1 MREKGWIGVI
11 AALAILLSVLPHA
24 EAEVGLKVEENSGAD
39 TAKIPITI
47 SSPQGVTGLQFKLR
61 FDPAVLKV
69 SDDKVLV
76 LGELTRG
83 WSAKSNHGEGWVMVV
98 MFNPS
103 LKPLDK
109 AGGIIAYVSLKV
121 NDSMENGRSST
132 LSLTDVVV
140 ADNKGNAMPSSAANG
155 MFTKK
160 DSNATPGKASE
171 DEGKSR

>member
-1 MREKGWIGVI
+1 MRKERWIGVI
-11 AALAILLSVLPHA
+11 AALAILLMVVPYA
-24 EAEVGLKVEENSGAD
+24 GAEVGLKVEENSGAD

-47 SSPQGVTGLQFKLR
+47 SSAQGVAGLQFKLR
-61 FDPAVLKV
+61 FDPAVLKA

-76 LGELTRG
+76 LGDITKG
-83 WSAKSNHGEGWVMVV
+83 WSAKGNHGEGWVMVV

-109 AGGIIAYVSLKV
+109 DGGIIAYVTLKV
-121 NDSMENGRSST
+121 NNSMENGRSST
-132 LSLTDVVV
+132 LRLTDVVV

-155 MFTKK
+155 MFTRK
-160 DSNATPGKASE
+160 DSNTTPGRASE